1 MIYEFKSKAAGTV
14 VMTQPVAERLLGII
28 GKPPA
33 PAGVF
38 ETEHM
43 AGAITAQQAAIE
55 REAVTRNDKG
65 VGTAGGKHE
74 TQDETPDDA
83 QDDSSKHV
91 SLKQRAWPLIDL
103 MKAALAAGQRV
114 TWGV

>member
-1 MIYEFKSKAAGTV
+1 MLYEFKSKAAGTV

-38 ETEHM
+38 EPEHM
-43 AGAITAQQAAIE
+43 AAAIAALQAAIE
-55 REAVTRNDKG
+55 REAVTRDDKS
-65 VGTAGGKHE
+65 VGTAGGKDE
-74 TQDETPDDA
+74 TQDDA
-83 QDDSSKHV
+83 QGDSSKHV

-103 MKAALAAGQRV
+103 MKAALAADQRI